1 MVKLTVYPQ
10 HSGFLTILNIVQRVR
25 AIGKP
30 PEGMLC
36 LFAHMKNVVVLPSV
50 GKLRDTWISA

>member
-1 MVKLTVYPQ
+1 MAHPGDGEVHRVAR
-10 HSGFLTILNIVQRVR
+10 HSEVLTILNIVQRVR

-30 PEGMLC
+30 PAGMFC

-50 GKLRDTWISA
+50 GK

>member
-1 MVKLTVYPQ
+1 MAHPGDGEIDCIALPRLWIADYS
-10 HSGFLTILNIVQRVR
+10 HAVQRVF

-30 PEGMLC
+30 PEGKLC

-50 GKLRDTWISA
+50 GK